1 MIVFPYHKQHPFDA
15 YPTVAKMSRSWLF
28 RNAMVVSVDETIGT
42 VHDCD
47 VLVEDGTITQV
58 GPGLVLPP
66 AATNVQVIDATNAI
80 LSPGF
85 VDTHR
90 HMWQTQ
96 LRTIAGDY
104 TLTDYIVNIRNR
116 YGSTYTPDDVFLGN
130 LCGALES
137 IDAGTTCLLDHS
149 HIMNSPDHAD
159 ASIKGLK
166 ASRIRGVFC
175 YGLYGNPVATN
186 PAVSKGTAVAEQ
198 SEVEVKEKGNW
209 RMNDAARVRNESF
222 SADNAATDLLRFGFA
237 PTEVERVPVS
247 QSEHELQYGRSL
259 GAALVTAHVS
269 LGKYDR
275 GTRFVRH
282 LAEKQLLG
290 PDLVFSHGSTLATE
304 DLEAISKAGA
314 SISSTPDTELQMGMG
329 FPVAFAA
336 EAHGCTA
343 SIGIDIVSNN
353 ASDMFTQ
360 MRLLLQSQRYS
371 KAGSQPPPPT
381 SVAATCADVLRIATL
396 GGATAMG
403 LSHLTGSITPGK
415 RADLVLTRCDSL
427 RLTPVHDP
435 VAALVMY
442 ANASDVDSVF
452 VDGVRVKEGG
462 KILSTGGC
470 ADLAW
475 PALRERLRES
485 ARGIM
490 ERSKLIP
497 SQEHADSVRTYF
509 RFGQKR
515 D

>member
-1 MIVFPYHKQHPFDA
+1 MA
-15 YPTVAKMSRSWLF
+15 RSWLF
-28 RNAMVVSVDETIGT
+28 RNAMVVSVDKAIGT
-42 VHDCD
+42 VHNCD
-47 VLVEDGTITQV
+47 VLVEDGTITRV
-58 GPGLVLPP
+58 GRGLVLPS
-66 AATNVQVIDATNAI
+66 TSEGVEEIDASNAI

-137 IDAGTTCLLDHS
+137 LEAGTTCILDHS
-149 HIMNSPDHAD
+149 HIMNSPQHAD
-159 ASIKGLK
+159 ASIAGLR

-175 YGLYGNPVATN
+175 YGLYGNPVAAN
-186 PAVSKGTAVAEQ
+186 PAVSKGTALPE
-198 SEVEVKEKGNW
+198 SREETGKNW
-209 RMNDAARVRNESF
+209 RLNDAARVRKEAF
-222 SADNAATDLLRFGFA
+222 SVDNAATDLLRFGFA
-237 PTEVERVPVS
+237 PTEVERVPVP
-247 QSEHELQYGRSL
+247 QSLDELQYGRSL

-269 LGKYDR
+269 LGKYNR
-275 GTRFVRH
+275 GTHFVRQ
-282 LAEKQLLG
+282 LAERQLLG
-290 PDLVFSHGSTLATE
+290 PDLVFSHGSTLATDE
-304 DLEAISKAGA
+304 LEAIGKAGA
-314 SISSTPDTELQMGMG
+314 SLSSTPDTELQMGMG

-353 ASDMFTQ
+353 ASDMFAQ
-360 MRLLLQSQRYS
+360 MRLLLQAQRYA
-371 KAGSQPPPPT
+371 KAGDQPPPPS

-435 VAALVMY
+435 TAALVLY

-452 VDGVRVKEGG
+452 VDGVRVKDGG
-462 KILSTGGC
+462 KLLPPEDRP
-470 ADLAW
+470 DLAW
-475 PALRERLRES
+475 PVLRERLRDS

-497 SQEHADSVRTYF
+497 LSENENSVRQYF
-509 RFGQKR
+509 KLGK
-515 D
+515 